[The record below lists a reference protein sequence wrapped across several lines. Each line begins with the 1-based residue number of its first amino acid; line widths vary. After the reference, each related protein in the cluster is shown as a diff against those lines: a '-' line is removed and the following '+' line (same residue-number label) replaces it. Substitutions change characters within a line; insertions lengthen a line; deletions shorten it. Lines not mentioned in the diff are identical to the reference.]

1 MCKKSPR
8 NTNYTLNLRATA
20 GLGPDREPNQLPQP
34 QNLDVLNDDRAV
46 QGTLGIGDIEDA
58 YRFRVNV
65 PTKLSAFLN
74 TSSGGTAARDVRL
87 ARLDGSVITRSGTQN
102 VAGLVLGQSLE
113 VASLPV
119 GDYVIIPR
127 AISSANVSYTM
138 FLDTTPLITN
148 QPRSA
153 NLNNSTPTNIGT
165 NTSQNLIGQLNRSGI
180 FDGRGGNDRISTLDG
195 DDIAVGGAGN
205 DIIDGGTGDDI
216 LFGGLG
222 RDTLI
227 GGAGSDTFVLAPETG
242 VDVIKDFRN
251 GVDQLG
257 LANAVTVEML
267 DITQTRGNTVI
278 GLGGEKLAILQG
290 VRANQIGAEDFVAI
304 DFTSFKGMEVPVIAA

>member
-1 MCKKSPR
+1 M
-8 NTNYTLNLRATA
+8 TL
-20 GLGPDREPNQLPQP
+20 
-34 QNLDVLNDDRAV
+34 
-46 QGTLGIGDIEDA
+46 TL
-58 YRFRVNV
+58 
-65 PTKLSAFLN
+65 
-74 TSSGGTAARDVRL
+74 
-87 ARLDGSVITRSGTQN
+87 
-102 VAGLVLGQSLE
+102 
-113 VASLPV
+113 SLPLPLS
-119 GDYVIIPR
+119 DNR
-127 AISSANVSYTM
+127 RMHSSVNLPFSAVFQLLSFVS
-138 FLDTTPLITN
+138 
-148 QPRSA
+148 QA
-153 NLNNSTPTNIGT
+153 V
-165 NTSQNLIGQLNRSGI
+165 GQLNRSGI